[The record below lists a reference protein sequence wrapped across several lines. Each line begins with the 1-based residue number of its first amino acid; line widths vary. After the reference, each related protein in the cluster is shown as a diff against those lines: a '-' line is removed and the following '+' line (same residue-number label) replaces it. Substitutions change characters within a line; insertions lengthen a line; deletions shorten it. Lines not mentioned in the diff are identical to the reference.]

1 MAIGKLY
8 KSDDEQFMM
17 EISYRFQNES
27 PTSWWGE
34 LTLIEYGRISDGSGY
49 VIELDD
55 ARRGRCSLSKRVNRA
70 TTGVPPRYIY
80 HFTGTGMLDSAEE

>member
-1 MAIGKLY
+1 MGIGKLY

-34 LTLIEYGRISDGSGY
+34 LTLIEYGRISNGSGY
-49 VIELDD
+49 IIELDD
-55 ARRGRCSLSKRVNRA
+55 ARRGRCSLNKRVNRA

-80 HFTGTGMLDSAEE
+80 HFTGTGMLDSAVE